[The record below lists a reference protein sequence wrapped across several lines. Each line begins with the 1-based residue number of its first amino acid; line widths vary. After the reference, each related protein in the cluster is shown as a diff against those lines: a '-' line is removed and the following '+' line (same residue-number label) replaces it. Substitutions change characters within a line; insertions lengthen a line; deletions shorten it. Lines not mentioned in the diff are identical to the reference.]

1 MSSLT
6 IEPIATKSS
15 RENWCRIWSCI
26 YTLIRSE
33 TIAMARAKVVA
44 IKTIPLWSVAV
55 MTAKGGAWPGRREE
69 EFESIVI
76 EVLKVFNVQVETKY

>member
-6 IEPIATKSS
+6 KEPIAMKSS
-15 RENWCRIWSCI
+15 RENRCRIWSCI

-33 TIAMARAKVVA
+33 TIAMARPKVVA

-55 MTAKGGAWPGRREE
+55 MTAIGAAWPGRMED
-69 EFESIVI
+69 EFESILI
-76 EVLKVFNVQVETKY
+76 EVLKVLNV